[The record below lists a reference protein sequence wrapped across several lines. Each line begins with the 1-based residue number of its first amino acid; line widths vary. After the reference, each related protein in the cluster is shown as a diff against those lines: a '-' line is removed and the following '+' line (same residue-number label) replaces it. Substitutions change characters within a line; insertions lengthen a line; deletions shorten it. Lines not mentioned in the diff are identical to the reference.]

1 MSSPHNPGQQAGPQ
15 SVVLAIVTVSDS
27 RTPATDENGRFLQDA
42 AAAAGHSVAAY
53 HLIPDEPESVEAVL
67 EQVHASEAQVVIF
80 NGGTGIAP
88 RDTTCDVLNRR
99 FDRALPGFG
108 ELFRALSYAEIGA
121 AAMLSRA
128 AAGTFRGKFIFA
140 VPGSPAAVRLAWTKL
155 IEPELRHVA
164 GELKRV
170 R

>member
-1 MSSPHNPGQQAGPQ
+1 MIAAHKAWQP

-27 RTPATDENGRFLQDA
+27 RTADTDENGRFLQDA
-42 AAAAGHSVAAY
+42 AAAAGHRVAAY
-53 HLIPDEPESVEAVL
+53 HLIPDEPEHVDAVL
-67 EQVHASEAQVVIF
+67 EQLQTSEAQVLIF

-88 RDTTCDVLNRR
+88 RDTTCDVLGRR

-108 ELFRALSYAEIGA
+108 ELFRVLSYAEIGA

-140 VPGSPAAVRLAWTKL
+140 VPGSPAAVRLAWEKL
-155 IEPELRHVA
+155 IEPELRHVV
-164 GELKRV
+164 GELNRKN
-170 R
+170 